1 MFFCTSAQEI
11 IVIGISNLYLIAL
24 STTHNVYHW
33 NEWNLRNYPTI
44 EIKNIYIEIDVE
56 RDWKKLSRSK
66 EERER
71 RGDAWIGGR
80 ASESCSRGLKSCEKI
95 QSFVLLFFS
104 LLPPP
109 PFFPT
114 ALTFFSSSS
123 FLVVSPRSNNRTILN
138 RELYEKNF

>member
-123 FLVVSPRSNNRTILN
+123 FLVVSPRSSNGTILN
-138 RELYEKNF
+138 RELYEKIF

>member
-1 MFFCTSAQEI
+1 MLNEI
-11 IVIGISNLYLIAL
+11 
-24 STTHNVYHW
+24 
-33 NEWNLRNYPTI
+33 E
-44 EIKNIYIEIDVE
+44 KNC
-56 RDWKKLSRSK
+56 RDRSI
-66 EERER
+66 ERER

-109 PFFPT
+109 FFPT

>member
-1 MFFCTSAQEI
+1 MLNEI
-11 IVIGISNLYLIAL
+11 
-24 STTHNVYHW
+24 
-33 NEWNLRNYPTI
+33 E
-44 EIKNIYIEIDVE
+44 KNCRGD
-56 RDWKKLSRSK
+56 RSI
-66 EERER
+66 ERER

-138 RELYEKNF
+138 RELYEKIF

>member
-109 PFFPT
+109 FFPT

-123 FLVVSPRSNNRTILN
+123 FLVVSPRSSNGTILN
-138 RELYEKNF
+138 RELYEKIF